1 MADGGLILLA
11 TAASIAFVHTILG
24 PDHYLVFVA
33 MGKARGWSLAR
44 TLRITALCGVGHVLS
59 SVAIGAVGIL
69 IGAEL
74 TRLVAI
80 ESGRGSL
87 AGWALLAFGLVYF
100 AWGIKRIGRGH
111 THTHVHSHGDVVH
124 SHAHDHSREHAHPH
138 LDGEGSRKGA
148 SVTPWAMFVI
158 FVLGPCEA
166 LIPLFMYPAAQQSS
180 SLVFAVALVFGVVT
194 ILTMLGAVALSMIG
208 LSRFRFQGLER
219 YSHAIAGAS
228 IVACGGAINFA
239 GL

>member
-1 MADGGLILLA
+1 MVESQLLLL
-11 TAASIAFVHTILG
+11 TAASIAFLHTILG

-33 MGKARGWSLAR
+33 MGKARGWSIAR
-44 TLRITALCGVGHVLS
+44 TLRVTALCGIGHVLS
-59 SVAIGAVGIL
+59 SVAIGTVGIL
-69 IGAEL
+69 LGAEL

-80 ESGRGSL
+80 ESERGSL

-100 AWGIKRIGRGH
+100 AWGLKRIGRGRR
-111 THTHVHSHGDVVH
+111 HSHLHAHGDVVH
-124 SHAHDHSREHAHPH
+124 CHEHDHREEHAHPH
-138 LDGEGSRKGA
+138 THEGRS

-166 LIPLFMYPAAQQSS
+166 LIPLFMYPAAQQSGA
-180 SLVFAVALVFGVVT
+180 LVIAVALVFGAVTVATMLAAVT
-194 ILTMLGAVALSMIG
+194 IAMAG
-208 LSRFRFQGLER
+208 LRQLRVPALER

-228 IVACGGAINFA
+228 IVACGAAINFA